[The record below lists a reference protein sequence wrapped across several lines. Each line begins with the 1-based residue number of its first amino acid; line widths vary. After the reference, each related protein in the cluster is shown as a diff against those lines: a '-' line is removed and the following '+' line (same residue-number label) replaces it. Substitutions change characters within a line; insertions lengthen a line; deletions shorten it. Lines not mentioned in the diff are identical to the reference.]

1 MLLVCRGL
9 VILGAVP
16 GAAVLF
22 RVRARLSNE
31 QLFPKHLGTQAG
43 GRAVQRP
50 WSGLVKGGLRLISY
64 WI

>member
-1 MLLVCRGL
+1 MQLACPSV
-9 VILGAVP
+9 VILRAVP

-31 QLFPKHLGTQAG
+31 QPFPKHLGTRAD

-50 WSGLVKGGLRLISY
+50 WSGLVRDGLRLLSY